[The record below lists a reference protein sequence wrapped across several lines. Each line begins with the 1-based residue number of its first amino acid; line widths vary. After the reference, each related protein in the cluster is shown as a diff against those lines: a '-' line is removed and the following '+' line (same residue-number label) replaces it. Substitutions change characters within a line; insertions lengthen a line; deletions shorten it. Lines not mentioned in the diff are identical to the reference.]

1 MLVLRRI
8 FIFIGILVIIIG
20 GFLTYLLRAPEVR
33 SYEIGIRR
41 LKTYIFRYDTI
52 DVHSAWVRIDEE
64 NLVVETYIRFDVT
77 DVYGNRHHDIIALTY
92 AGGVNDKVLDL
103 IRPGDDNYEELISP
117 LRTDTIVPKWEIDY
131 YYSPPALSG
140 YITIANGLIILT
152 LAIIFK
158 PTYKANFSTIN
169 FSKKPKIDVIQEL
182 RDIKQ
187 LFDQGK
193 ISKIEFTRRKKEL
206 L

>member
-1 MLVLRRI
+1 MTILRRI

-33 SYEIGIRR
+33 AYEIGIRR

-52 DVHSAWVRIDEE
+52 DVHSAWVRIDQE

-77 DVYGNRHHDIIALTY
+77 DVYGNRHHDFIALTY
-92 AGGVNDKVLDL
+92 AGGPNDKDL
-103 IRPGDDNYEELISP
+103 EIIRPGDDNYDELINP
-117 LRTDTIVPKWEIDY
+117 VRTDTIVPKWEVDY
-131 YYSPPALSG
+131 YYAPPALSG
-140 YITIANGLIILT
+140 YITIANGFVILV

-158 PTYKANFSTIN
+158 PSYTSNFSSIN
-169 FSKKPKIDVIQEL
+169 FNKKPEIDVIEEL
-182 RDIKQ
+182 REAKE

-193 ISKIEFTRRKKEL
+193 ISRIEFNRRKNEL